1 MATKF
6 TGGFD
11 KDRPLGRV
19 SPAKAPMPNE
29 RQFGFSTLA
38 VHAGQRPDPVTGA
51 RAVPIYQTS
60 AYIFEDSDQAANL
73 FALQRFGNIYSRI
86 MNPTVAV
93 FEERIAALENGIG
106 AVATSS
112 GQAAQHIA
120 LFSLMDAGD
129 EFIASSTLY
138 GGTVNQFDVTFRKVG
153 INAVFVNI
161 SDLDAVRRAITPK
174 TKCIF
179 AETLGNPKIDVL
191 DIEALAVIAHDNGI
205 PLVVDN
211 TFPSPY
217 CCRPL
222 DWGADI
228 VVHSATKW
236 ICGHGTTMGG
246 VIIDAGRFPWNN
258 GKFPGMTEPSKGY
271 HNLRFFEYFG
281 DFGWLMK
288 ARTEML
294 RDYGPCQSAFNA
306 FLLLQGLETLHV
318 RMDRHVANARRVAEF
333 LNTHQAVKWVNYP
346 GLPDSPYHELSLKY
360 LPKGPGAIFTFGIK
374 GGRDAGKKLIEN
386 VQLFSHLANVGDCKS
401 LIIHP
406 ATTTHQQ
413 LTDEE
418 LTACGIGPEMIRIS
432 VGIEEIDDILWDLG
446 QALDK
451 SQQAAPV
458 TQTLAM
464 AMAGHDDDA
473 PSGHSLLSK
482 AFGAPYQR

>member
-1 MATKF
+1 MKMGEAVEKEKRF
-6 TGGFD
+6 GFD
-11 KDRPLGRV
+11 T
-19 SPAKAPMPNE
+19 M
-29 RQFGFSTLA
+29 T
-38 VHAGQRPDPVTGA
+38 VHAGQRPDPVTGS

-86 MNPTVAV
+86 MNPTISV

-112 GQAAQHIA
+112 GHAAQHIA
-120 LFSLMDAGD
+120 LFSLMEAGD

-138 GGTVNQFDVTFRKVG
+138 GGTINQFDVTFRKVG
-153 INAVFVNI
+153 INAIFVDI

-191 DIEALAVIAHDNGI
+191 DIEAVAAIAHGHGV

-211 TFPSPY
+211 TFASPY
-217 CCRPL
+217 LCRPM

-228 VVHSATKW
+228 VVHSATKF

-246 VIIDAGRFPWNN
+246 VIIDAGRFPWDN

-281 DFGWLMK
+281 DFGWLLK
-288 ARTEML
+288 VRAEML
-294 RDYGPCQSAFNA
+294 RDYGPCQSPFNA

-318 RMDRHVANARRVAEF
+318 RMDRHVENARRVAEF
-333 LNTHQAVKWVNYP
+333 LKAHRAVKWVNYP
-346 GLPDSPYHELSLKY
+346 GLPDSPYHGLSRKY
-360 LPKGPGAIFTFGIK
+360 LPKGPGAIFTFGIE
-374 GGRDAGKKLIEN
+374 GGREAGKKLIDN

-406 ATTTHQQ
+406 ASTTHQQ
-413 LTDEE
+413 LTDDE
-418 LTACGIGPEMIRIS
+418 LAACGIGPDMIRVSI
-432 VGIEEIDDILWDLG
+432 GIEDIDDILWDLG
-446 QALDK
+446 QALEK

-458 TQTLAM
+458 TEPLV
-464 AMAGHDDDA
+464 MAGHEADK
-473 PSGHSLLSK
+473 PSGHSLLAK

>member
-1 MATKF
+1 
-6 TGGFD
+6 
-11 KDRPLGRV
+11 
-19 SPAKAPMPNE
+19 
-29 RQFGFSTLA
+29 
-38 VHAGQRPDPVTGA
+38 
-51 RAVPIYQTS
+51 
-60 AYIFEDSDQAANL
+60 
-73 FALQRFGNIYSRI
+73 

-129 EFIASSTLY
+129 EFVSSTTLY
-138 GGTVNQFDVTFRKVG
+138 GGTINQFDVTFRKVG
-153 INAVFVNI
+153 INPVFANI

-191 DIEALAVIAHDNGI
+191 DIEAVARIAHDHDI

-211 TFPSPY
+211 TFASPY
-217 CCRPL
+217 CCRPI

-228 VVHSATKW
+228 VVHSATKF

-246 VIIDAGRFPWNN
+246 VIIDAGRFPWDN

-288 ARTEML
+288 ARGEML
-294 RDYGPCQSAFNA
+294 RDYGPCQSPFNA

-318 RMDRHVANARRVAEF
+318 RMERHVANAGKVAEF
-333 LNTHQAVKWVNYP
+333 LNNHPAVSWVNYP
-346 GLPDSPYHELSLKY
+346 ALPQSPYRALSQKY

-374 GGRDAGKKLIEN
+374 GGREAGRKLIEN
-386 VQLFSHLANVGDCKS
+386 VQLLSHLANVGDCKS

-406 ATTTHQQ
+406 ASTTHQQ

-418 LTACGIGPEMIRIS
+418 LVACGIGPDMIRVSI
-432 VGIEEIDDILWDLG
+432 GIEDIDDILWDLE
-446 QALDK
+446 QALAK
-451 SQQAAPV
+451 SQQATPV
-458 TQTLAM
+458 TATFV
-464 AMAGHDDDA
+464 MAGGHEEPE